1 MKRSAWPL
9 AIALLTAPLLVT
21 TGLSRPAAADLIAVA
36 NDNHSVNVNGKME
49 TAKNPPPDNVAFIDV
64 SRYPPRLVATVDA
77 PTSVVGAP
85 TAVWIAPDESWAV
98 VTAATKIDPK
108 DATKI
113 IDDDTVSV
121 IDLKASPPKV
131 VQTLHAGKG
140 ANEISVDSDGNYA
153 LVANR
158 AEGTISA
165 FSVSDKRLTGAG
177 KIDLGNPKSMPSSLK
192 FTPDAESALVTLYGE
207 NAVGWLKVAE
217 AKTTVEKHQIVT
229 GVSPYTMD
237 INKAG
242 TLAAVSN
249 MGGGGTGDIGTVSLI
264 DLSRNPP
271 ATIDTFAVPASPEGL
286 KFSPDGRFLA
296 VASVNGTTQPS
307 SSPIYHDHGRLWLL
321 AVDNGMLKPITEAPV
336 GRWSQG
342 IAFSKDGKTILVE
355 SMIDHGLNVFRW
367 DGKTL
372 TPGKTLDVNGAPA
385 AIRSSWP

>member
-1 MKRSAWPL
+1 MSRSSTRSSYPPKV
-9 AIALLTAPLLVT
+9 IAT
-21 TGLSRPAAADLIAVA
+21 
-36 NDNHSVNVNGKME
+36 
-49 TAKNPPPDNVAFIDV
+49 IDV
-64 SRYPPRLVATVDA
+64 

-85 TAVWIAPDESWAV
+85 NSVWISPDEKWV
-98 VTAATKIDPK
+98 IVTSATKIDPK
-108 DATKI
+108 DPTKI
-113 IDDDTVSV
+113 IDNDVVSV
-121 IDLKASPPKV
+121 IDLTANPPKV
-131 VQTLHAGKG
+131 VQTINAGKG
-140 ANEISVDSDGNYA
+140 ANEISVDSDLAYA

-158 AEGTISA
+158 AEGTLSA
-165 FSVSDKRLTGAG
+165 FSVGDKRLTKAG
-177 KIDLGNPKSMPSSLK
+177 NIDLKDPKSLPSSVM
-192 FTPDAESALVTLYGE
+192 FMPDAEHALVTLYGA
-207 NAVGWLKVAE
+207 NYVAWAETQE
-217 AKTTVEKHQIVT
+217 AKTTLPDHKIIT

-264 DLSRNPP
+264 DLTHNPP
-271 ATIDTFAVPASPEGL
+271 VTVDTYAVPASPEGL

-296 VASVNGTTQPS
+296 VASITGSTQPS
-307 SSPIYHDHGRLWLL
+307 TSPIYHDHGRLWLL
-321 AVDNGMLKPITEAPV
+321 AVDNGMLAPLAEAPI

-372 TPGKTLDVNGAPA
+372 TPGKTLDVKGAPA

>member
-1 MKRSAWPL
+1 MKRSVWPF
-9 AIALLTAPLLVT
+9 AIALLAATA
-21 TGLSRPAAADLIAVA
+21 LSRPAAADLIAVA

-49 TAKNPPPDNVAFIDV
+49 AAKNPPPDNVAFVDV
-64 SRYPPRLVATVDA
+64 SQYPPKVIATVDA

-85 TAVWIAPDESWAV
+85 TAVWISPDESWAI

-108 DATKI
+108 DPTKI

-121 IDLKASPPKV
+121 IDVKANPPKV
-131 VQTLHAGKG
+131 TQTVHAGKG
-140 ANEISVDSDGNYA
+140 ANEISVDSDGDYA
-153 LVANR
+153 LITNR
-158 AEGTISA
+158 AEGTLSA
-165 FSVSDKRLTGAG
+165 FSVGDKTLTGAG
-177 KIDLGNPKSMPSSLK
+177 KIDLDNPKSMPSSLK
-192 FTPDAESALVTLYGE
+192 FTPDSEHGLVTLYGE
-207 NAVGWLKVAE
+207 NAVGWFSLAE
-217 AKTTVEKHQIVT
+217 AKVTMEKHQIIT

-249 MGGGGTGDIGTVSLI
+249 MGGGGGGDIGTVSLI
-264 DLSRNPP
+264 DLTRNPP
-271 ATIDTFAVPASPEGL
+271 VAIDTFAVPPSPEGL

-296 VASVNGTTQPS
+296 VASVNGTTQAPN
-307 SSPIYHDHGRLWLL
+307 SPIYHDHGRLWLL
-321 AVDNGMLKPITEAPV
+321 AVENGMLKPITEAPI

-372 TPGKTLDVNGAPA
+372 TPGKTLDVHGAPA

>member
-1 MKRSAWPL
+1 MKRSFWPL
-9 AIALLTAPLLVT
+9 AVALLAATA
-21 TGLSRPAAADLIAVA
+21 LSHPAAADLIAVA

-49 TAKNPPPDNVAFIDV
+49 TAKNPPPDNVVIIDT
-64 SRYPPRLVATVDA
+64 SQYPPRVVATVDA

-85 TAVWIAPDESWAV
+85 NSVWISPDEKWAL
-98 VTAATKIDPK
+98 VTSATKIDPK
-108 DATKI
+108 DPTKI
-113 IDDDTVSV
+113 IDNDAVSV
-121 IDLKASPPKV
+121 IDLTASPPKV
-131 VQTLHAGKG
+131 VQTIEAGKG
-140 ANEISVDSDGNYA
+140 ANEVSVDSDGDYV

-158 AEGTISA
+158 AEGTLSA
-165 FSVSDKRLTGAG
+165 FTVSDKTLTKAG
-177 KIDLGNPKSMPSSLK
+177 KIDLNDAKSMPSSVM
-192 FTPDAESALVTLYGE
+192 FTPDADHALVTLYGA
-207 NAVGWLKVAE
+207 NAVAWADTAE
-217 AKTTVEKHQIVT
+217 AKTTITSHKIIT

-264 DLSRNPP
+264 DLTRNPP
-271 ATIDTFAVPASPEGL
+271 ATVDTFAVPASPEGM

-296 VASVNGTTQPS
+296 VASITGSTQPT

-321 AVDNGMLKPITEAPV
+321 AVDGGMLSPVTEAPI

-342 IAFSKDGKTILVE
+342 IAFSKDGKTILVG

-372 TPGKTLDVNGAPA
+372 TPGKTLDTKGAPA

>member
-1 MKRSAWPL
+1 MKRSLWPL
-9 AIALLTAPLLVT
+9 AIALLATTALT
-21 TGLSRPAAADLIAVA
+21 RPAAADLIAVA
-36 NDNHSVNVNGKME
+36 NDNHSVNVDGKME
-49 TAKNPPPDNVAFIDV
+49 AAKSPPPDNVAFIDV
-64 SRYPPRLVATVDA
+64 SQYPPKLVATVEA

-85 TAVWIAPDESWAV
+85 TAVWISPDESWAI
-98 VTAATKIDPK
+98 VTAATKVDPK
-108 DATKI
+108 DPTKI

-121 IDLKASPPKV
+121 IDIKAKKV
-131 VQTLHAGKG
+131 VQTVHAGKG
-140 ANEISVDSDGNYA
+140 ANEISVDSDGAYA

-158 AEGTISA
+158 AEGTLSA
-165 FSVSDKRLTGAG
+165 FAVGNMALTGAG
-177 KIDLGNPKSMPSSLK
+177 KIDLENAKSMPSSLK
-192 FTPDAESALVTLYGE
+192 FTPDAEHGLVTLYGE
-207 NAVGWLKVAE
+207 NAVGWFSLAE
-217 AKTTVEKHQIVT
+217 AKVTMDKHQIVT

-249 MGGGGTGDIGTVSLI
+249 MGGGGGGDIGTVSLI
-264 DLSRNPP
+264 DLTKKTPV
-271 ATIDTFAVPASPEGL
+271 TVETFAVPTSPEGL

-307 SSPIYHDHGRLWLL
+307 DSPTYHDKGRLWVL
-321 AVDNGMLKPITEAPV
+321 AVDNGMLKPLAEAPV

-372 TPGKTLDVNGAPA
+372 TPGKTLDTKGAPA